1 MASPSTALAGRLAA
15 SGVLLAMVLSSVAPA
30 HAQANTDTDT
40 DTDTD
45 TGSRDPAPWRF
56 QLTPYVWMSGLEG
69 RVRPFARAPLVHV
82 DKSFSQ
88 VLESLDAAAFLTGTA
103 RHGRFVLQADVTQAR
118 SSDSAALPIG
128 VDARVRL
135 RQRSASLTAGYA
147 WVADEHTTLDLMAG
161 LRQWDI
167 QAAVAVPGLL
177 AAGSDTAF
185 VDPIVALRWHQ
196 QLSPRWSSVAYVD
209 AGGLGVGSDSTWQ
222 LLALA
227 NYHAS
232 GQLYVSAGYRHQY
245 VDYRNAGKRL
255 DVALSGPMLGLTWR
269 WGGAPGVAT
278 ASR

>member
-1 MASPSTALAGRLAA
+1 MRLAA
-15 SGVLLAMVLSSVAPA
+15 SGVPLSLLLALVLASAAPA
-30 HAQANTDTDT
+30 HADTDT

-45 TGSRDPAPWRF
+45 LGSSTPAHWRF

-88 VLESLDAAAFLTGTA
+88 VLESLDAAAFVTGTA
-103 RHGRFVLQADVTQAR
+103 RHGRFVLQADLTHAR
-118 SSDSAALPIG
+118 SSDSAALPIR

-147 WVADEHTTLDLMAG
+147 WVANEHATLDLMAG

-167 QAAVAVPGLL
+167 HAAVAVPGLV
-177 AAGSDTAF
+177 AAASDASF

-196 QLSPRWSSVAYVD
+196 QVSPRWSSAAYVD

-232 GQLYVSAGYRHQY
+232 GQLYVSAGYRHQH

-269 WGGAPGVAT
+269 WGGASGVAT